1 MKARLPGGPRYSIT
15 SLQVLVQTLLP
26 TPQAHDGAGAKTPDQ
41 VAAMRARGYGVA
53 NLNETAAQ
61 LLNGHPMSSGG
72 TPAPSASSRQPSG
85 GTSEPSDDGLL
96 PLWNL
101 DGTENPA

>member
-1 MKARLPGGPRYSIT
+1 MDRNARPLNE
-15 SLQVLVQTLLP
+15 VVQNCLLP
-26 TPQAHDGAGAKTPDQ
+26 TPQAHDRAGAKTPEQ
-41 VAAMRARGYGVA
+41 IAAMRARGHGVA

-61 LLNGHPMSSGG
+61 LLNGHPTGSGAPPERSAP
-72 TPAPSASSRQPSG
+72 TKQPSAS
-85 GTSEPSDDGLL
+85 TNAPSDGGLL